1 MEERRKVILRE
12 MESELAATDEQRTKY
27 EARQAATMRVIEQLK
42 SGWSSCNIQQV
53 YLCVLVCMQYLSMC
67 MLLLCSMC
75 TWNMYVCPTHTHVHT
90 L

>member
-42 SGWSSCNIQQV
+42 SGQCTRDILQV
-53 YLCVLVCMQYLSMC
+53 YLCVYVCMRNLNMC
-67 MLLLCSMC
+67 ILQSCSM
-75 TWNMYVCPTHTHVHT
+75 HT
-90 L
+90 